1 MFSILKETKQKYKK
15 ILFYF
20 SWVVNSVTI
29 DIFFFLLEQY
39 ILVLDYLSVLFQDLV
54 LCVI

>member
-29 DIFFFLLEQY
+29 DILFFLLEQY
-39 ILVLDYLSVLFQDLV
+39 ILVLDYLSVLFQDFV